1 MQSYK
6 YITVNI
12 AYDYRIK
19 IIIREYEIFTEYKIH
34 MIVCLEPGRGID
46 RHAYRDT
53 VAAAYSL
60 QILRPRLGHTDSGHC
75 LVQ

>member
-1 MQSYK
+1 MRKNLYENNHS
-6 YITVNI
+6 NI
-12 AYDYRIK
+12 AYNYRII

-46 RHAYRDT
+46 WHAYRDT

-60 QILRPRLGHTDSGHC
+60 QILRPRLGR
-75 LVQ
+75 

>member
-1 MQSYK
+1 MVV
-6 YITVNI
+6 YI
-12 AYDYRIK
+12 YDYRIT
-19 IIIREYEIFTEYKIH
+19 IIIRKYEISIEHKIH

-60 QILRPRLGHTDSGHC
+60 QISKPRLGR
-75 LVQ
+75 

>member
-6 YITVNI
+6 YIVVNI
-12 AYDYRIK
+12 AYDYRII
-19 IIIREYEIFTEYKIH
+19 IIIREYEIFIKYKIH
-34 MIVCLEPGRGID
+34 MIVYLEPGRGID

-60 QILRPRLGHTDSGHC
+60 QILRPRLGR
-75 LVQ
+75 

>member
-1 MQSYK
+1 MRMNSDK
-6 YITVNI
+6 SNHSNI
-12 AYDYRIK
+12 AYDYRI
-19 IIIREYEIFTEYKIH
+19 IIIIQKYEIFAEYKIH

-60 QILRPRLGHTDSGHC
+60 QILRPHLGR
-75 LVQ
+75 

>member
-6 YITVNI
+6 YIVVDI
-12 AYDYRIK
+12 AYDCRII
-19 IIIREYEIFTEYKIH
+19 IIIREYEIFTKYKIH
-34 MIVCLEPGRGID
+34 LIVCLEPGRGID

-60 QILRPRLGHTDSGHC
+60 QILRPCLGR
-75 LVQ
+75 

>member
-1 MQSYK
+1 MQRYK
-6 YITVNI
+6 YIVVNI
-12 AYDYRIK
+12 AYDYRI

-34 MIVCLEPGRGID
+34 MIFCLEPGRGID

-60 QILRPRLGHTDSGHC
+60 QILKPRLGR
-75 LVQ
+75 

>member
-6 YITVNI
+6 YIVVNI
-12 AYDYRIK
+12 AYDYRKI

-34 MIVCLEPGRGID
+34 KIVCLEPGRGID

-60 QILRPRLGHTDSGHC
+60 QILRPRLGR
-75 LVQ
+75 

>member
-1 MQSYK
+1 MRKNLYESNHS
-6 YITVNI
+6 NI
-12 AYDYRIK
+12 AYDYRII

-34 MIVCLEPGRGID
+34 MIVFLEPGRGID

-60 QILRPRLGHTDSGHC
+60 QILRPRLGR
-75 LVQ
+75 

>member
-1 MQSYK
+1 MRKNLYESNHS
-6 YITVNI
+6 NI
-12 AYDYRIK
+12 AYDYRI
-19 IIIREYEIFTEYKIH
+19 IIIIWKYEIFTEYKIH

-60 QILRPRLGHTDSGHC
+60 QILRPCLGR
-75 LVQ
+75 